1 MRPHAPSTAM
11 FQAAVMQAPMV
22 VRGWSVHA
30 CHVRCTRCAAN
41 LPCRTRRTVCCD
53 WMSGVFLVV
62 VLSLPGGETEMTGKH
77 RAKCPRCCDGRVGDR
92 EFSWTS
98 GYHARLMKTL
108 RMLLGY
114 LMIWFA
120 LLHMSS
126 WHASEAEK
134 QEGNTANVILDT
146 DIKVPRFE
154 HRAILLLFLSEYL
167 EMLIVKINPLI
178 LAPCSHTQICIY

>member
-1 MRPHAPSTAM
+1 
-11 FQAAVMQAPMV
+11 MQAPMV

-41 LPCRTRRTVCCD
+41 LPCRTRRTACCD
-53 WMSGVFLVV
+53 WKGGGFLVV
-62 VLSLPGGETEMTGKH
+62 VLSLPGGETEMTGKD
-77 RAKCPRCCDGRVGDR
+77 RAKCPRCCDGRVGDK

-114 LMIWFA
+114 LVIWFA

-126 WHASEAEK
+126 RHASEAEK
-134 QEGNTANVILDT
+134 REGSTANVILDT

-154 HRAILLLFLSEYL
+154 HRAILLVSIRIPGNANRQNQSTSPRTLLTYPNMHILNETIL
-167 EMLIVKINPLI
+167 HLI
-178 LAPCSHTQICIY
+178 

>member
-1 MRPHAPSTAM
+1 
-11 FQAAVMQAPMV
+11 MQAPMV
-22 VRGWSVHA
+22 VRGWSVHV

-41 LPCRTRRTVCCD
+41 LPCRTRRTACCD
-53 WMSGVFLVV
+53 WKGGGFLVV
-62 VLSLPGGETEMTGKH
+62 VLSLPGGETEMTGKD
-77 RAKCPRCCDGRVGDR
+77 RAKCPRCCDGRVGYK

-114 LMIWFA
+114 LVIWFA

-126 WHASEAEK
+126 RHASEAEK
-134 QEGNTANVILDT
+134 REGNTANVILDT

-154 HRAILLLFLSEYL
+154 HRASLLLFLSEYL

-178 LAPCSHTQICIY
+178 LALCSHTQICIY